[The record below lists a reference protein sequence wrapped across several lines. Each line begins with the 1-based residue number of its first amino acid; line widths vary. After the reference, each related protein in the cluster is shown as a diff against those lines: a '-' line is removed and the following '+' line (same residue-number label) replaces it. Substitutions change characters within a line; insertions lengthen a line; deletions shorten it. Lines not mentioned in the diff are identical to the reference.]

1 MRHAQGFV
9 LLKENRY
16 DPTRILAAL
25 QRDWGIVP
33 DAGDALSVSET
44 TLMFNVNGL
53 LCSVALM
60 PAPVP
65 GGEAE
70 RVALNAAFHYCRWD
84 AVGAARR
91 HQAHLLVVVM
101 PLGGDAAS
109 PVAVMSLYS
118 KLVCA
123 CLHDDNALGIY
134 TSGTV
139 FAPAFYRDAC
149 DGLRHG
155 ELPVMAWVFIGVY
168 HLLDADG
175 SSAYTIGLEQ
185 FGKMELEILASRHDV
200 SELYAFLCGIC
211 AYLIANDVTLHDGET
226 IGFSENEK
234 LAITRSP
241 RVAGVAAETLKI
253 AY

>member
-16 DPTRILAAL
+16 DPARILAAL

-33 DAGDALSVSET
+33 DSGEAPTITEDS
-44 TLMFNVNGL
+44 LMFNLNGL

-60 PAPVP
+60 PAPLP
-65 GGEAE
+65 NNEAE
-70 RVALNAAFHYCRWD
+70 QNAAFNYFWPE
-84 AVGAARR
+84 AVATVRQ

-101 PLGGDAAS
+101 LLGNDAAT
-109 PVAVMSLYS
+109 PITVMSLYS

-123 CLHDDNALGIY
+123 CLADDNALGIY

-139 FAPAFYRDAC
+139 FAPDFYQDMCNALC
-149 DGLRHG
+149 HG
-155 ELPVMAWVFIGVY
+155 ELPIMAWIFIGLY
-168 HLLDADG
+168 GDEGG
-175 SSAYTIGLEQ
+175 SNAYTIGLEQ
-185 FGKMELEILASRHDV
+185 FNKMELEILASRH
-200 SELYAFLCGIC
+200 EPNALFTFLCGIC
-211 AYLIANDVTLHDGET
+211 DSLIANDITLHDGET
-226 IGFSENEK
+226 IGFSEDEK

-241 RVAGVAAETLKI
+241 RIAGVAEETLKI

>member
-1 MRHAQGFV
+1 MRHAQGFL

-16 DPTRILAAL
+16 DPSRILAAL

-33 DAGDALSVSET
+33 DSGEAPTIAEDS
-44 TLMFNVNGL
+44 LMFNVNGL

-60 PAPVP
+60 PAPLP
-65 GGEAE
+65 NNEAE
-70 RVALNAAFHYCRWD
+70 QNAAFNYFWPE
-84 AVGAARR
+84 AVATVRQ

-101 PLGGDAAS
+101 PLGNDAAT
-109 PVAVMSLYS
+109 PITVMSLYS

-123 CLHDDNALGIY
+123 CLADDNALGIY

-139 FAPAFYRDAC
+139 FAPDFYQDMCNA
-149 DGLRHG
+149 LRHG
-155 ELPVMAWVFIGVY
+155 ELPIMAWIFIGVY
-168 HLLDADG
+168 YLLDEDG
-175 SSAYTIGLEQ
+175 SNAYTIGLEQ

-200 SELYAFLCGIC
+200 SELHVFLCSIC
-211 AYLIANDVTLHDGET
+211 DYLIANDVTLHDGET
-226 IGFSENEK
+226 IGFSEDEK

-241 RVAGVAAETLKI
+241 RVAGVAEETLKI